1 MGAKYGS
8 VSFLNIIAPEL
19 NDRLLADFLEM
30 DSSLVIGMHVKPLD
44 QMSAIKTVKRK
55 LTELN
60 ATKIQEQKKAVRA
73 GYDMDI
79 LPSDLSTY
87 GSEAQKLCRSCKAAT
102 RMFLLTFTVLNTANS
117 LRKLENT
124 VLQAKGIAQ
133 KHNCQLVSLDFQ
145 QENGLMSLLPLGMN
159 RIEDTA
165 RPDHV
170 EPRYF
175 CAFHH
180 AGAVPARGGRFLV
193 E

>member
-8 VSFLNIIAPEL
+8 VSFLNIIASEL

-30 DSSLVIGMHVKPLD
+30 DSSLVIGMYVKPLD

-87 GSEAQKLCRSCKAAT
+87 CSERC
-102 RMFLLTFTVLNTANS
+102 V
-117 LRKLENT
+117 
-124 VLQAKGIAQ
+124 
-133 KHNCQLVSLDFQ
+133 
-145 QENGLMSLLPLGMN
+145 
-159 RIEDTA
+159 
-165 RPDHV
+165 
-170 EPRYF
+170 
-175 CAFHH
+175 
-180 AGAVPARGGRFLV
+180 
-193 E
+193 

>member
-1 MGAKYGS
+1 MY
-8 VSFLNIIAPEL
+8 
-19 NDRLLADFLEM
+19 
-30 DSSLVIGMHVKPLD
+30 VKPLD

-87 GSEAQKLCRSCKAAT
+87 GSEAQKLLQELQSRNE
-102 RMFLLTFTVLNTANS
+102 RMFLLAFTVLNTANT
-117 LRKLENT
+117 LPKLKDT

-159 RIEDTA
+159 RI
-165 RPDHV
+165 
-170 EPRYF
+170 
-175 CAFHH
+175 
-180 AGAVPARGGRFLV
+180 
-193 E
+193 